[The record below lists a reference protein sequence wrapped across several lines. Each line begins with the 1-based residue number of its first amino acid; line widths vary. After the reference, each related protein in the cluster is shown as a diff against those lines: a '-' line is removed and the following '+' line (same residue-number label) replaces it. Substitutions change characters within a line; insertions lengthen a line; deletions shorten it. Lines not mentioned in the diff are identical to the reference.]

1 MLDENRN
8 LVSCLGE
15 LTQRVAV
22 LEQGGRTPKPSRRG
36 APQRGRAIVRAP
48 STRRPAPRQSSADSD
63 DCVDPALRVVGAL
76 DGVSDTTTEATTD
89 SEFSD
94 DGDDFASTAGG
105 DGDGPVVIDEAMLT
119 TKERKATRLR
129 ISQIFRQVCNV
140 FGKDWPEVTEVRI
153 NPITKQQYST
163 PNFQFDVLN
172 LENCAL
178 FRKVGERAQRVLS
191 DKAAWPKA
199 LRRLK
204 TLGDPIIWE
213 LDFTTEC
220 AKNSFRSF
228 KKQWIKQA
236 TIEGREKAEEIE
248 RKHRRFQ
255 RRVTKSDQI
264 SKVADAVAEENNID
278 ARFIRD
284 STHPEYLS
292 DEVSGPDSDAET
304 HETHES
310 WKFRL
315 ATLAKLPADPASLK
329 NTHILEV
336 LVPDW
341 RAETYTE
348 FIHSLQRRHQK
359 KGKGGNPKQYHRV
372 YAGRRSTRIPRYA
385 PYNSGIKQDWLE
397 DSKQN
402 PDRALEVADWGNY
415 DEPTGCE
422 FKSIPLPA

>member
-8 LVSCLGE
+8 LISCLGE
-15 LTQRVAV
+15 LTQHVAV
-22 LEQGGRTPKPSRRG
+22 LEQSGRTPKPSRRG
-36 APQRGRAIVRAP
+36 APQRGRAIVRAL
-48 STRRPAPRQSSADSD
+48 STRRPAPRLSSADSD
-63 DCVDPALRVVGAL
+63 DCVNPALCVVGAL
-76 DGVSDTTTEATTD
+76 DGMSDINTEATTD

-94 DGDDFASTAGG
+94 ADDDFASTAGG
-105 DGDGPVVIDEAMLT
+105 DSDGPVVINEGMLT
-119 TKERKATRLR
+119 TKERKATR
-129 ISQIFRQVCNV
+129 IFRQVCNV
-140 FGKDWPEVTEVRI
+140 CGKDWPEVTEVRI

-191 DKAAWPKA
+191 DKAV
-199 LRRLK
+199 LK

-220 AKNSFRSF
+220 AKKSFRSF

-236 TIEGREKAEEIE
+236 TIEGREKAEEVE
-248 RKHRRFQ
+248 RKDRRFQ

-264 SKVADAVAEENNID
+264 SKVADAVAEENDMD
-278 ARFIRD
+278 ARFLRD

-292 DEVSGPDSDAET
+292 NEVSGPDSDAET
-304 HETHES
+304 PETHES

-315 ATLAKLPADPASLK
+315 ATLAKLPNDPASLK

-341 RAETYTE
+341 RAET
-348 FIHSLQRRHQK
+348 RRHQK
-359 KGKGGNPKQYHRV
+359 KGKGGNPKQYRV

-402 PDRALEVADWGNY
+402 PDCALGLADCGNY
-415 DEPTGCE
+415 DEPAGCE